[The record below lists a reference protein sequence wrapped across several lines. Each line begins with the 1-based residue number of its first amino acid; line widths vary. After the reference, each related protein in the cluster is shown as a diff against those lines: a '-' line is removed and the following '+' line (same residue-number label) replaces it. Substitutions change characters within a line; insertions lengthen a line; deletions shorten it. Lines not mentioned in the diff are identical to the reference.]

1 MVVCL
6 AHRRRYQNAGKQ
18 HRHGSIRKLST
29 PEKMQVLLWKKQ
41 FKARRMMPQMRM
53 IIFES

>member
-29 PEKMQVLLWKKQ
+29 PEKNASVTMEETIQSKENG
-41 FKARRMMPQMRM
+41 ASDENDN
-53 IIFES
+53 I